1 MPGLKNS
8 LGWQYIQKTKFS
20 RHNIYS
26 LKRPMIAPCSVFKR
40 YQNSEM
46 VSLPGPISLDV
57 ELCSL
62 INNRKSHREF
72 NKQAI
77 NLEELST
84 ILWAGYGIRE
94 KKMGFYFRNV
104 PSAGA
109 LYPIEIYLV
118 SFNIDSIERGIY
130 HYLPKDHVLELIR
143 KGDFSKELTQA
154 SLGQGF
160 VSKGSVTIIMSAFFR
175 RNMAKYGHRGL
186 RYILLDAG
194 HIAQNMILV
203 GEAMSIGS
211 CPVGAFFDDE
221 VNQLLGLDG
230 EEESVVYML
239 VFGKKV

>member
-8 LGWQYIQKTKFS
+8 LGWQYIQKTKFM

-26 LKRPMIAPCSVFKR
+26 LKRPLIAPCGDFKI

-46 VSLPGPISLDV
+46 VSLPRPISLDV

-94 KKMGFYFRNV
+94 KKKGFYFRNV

-109 LYPIEIYLV
+109 LYPIEIYLF
-118 SFNIDSIERGIY
+118 SFNIDTLEKGIY
-130 HYLPKDHVLELIR
+130 HYLPKDHVLEFIR

-221 VNQLLGLDG
+221 LNQLLGLDG
-230 EEESVVYML
+230 EEESVVYMVVL
-239 VFGKKV
+239 GKKV